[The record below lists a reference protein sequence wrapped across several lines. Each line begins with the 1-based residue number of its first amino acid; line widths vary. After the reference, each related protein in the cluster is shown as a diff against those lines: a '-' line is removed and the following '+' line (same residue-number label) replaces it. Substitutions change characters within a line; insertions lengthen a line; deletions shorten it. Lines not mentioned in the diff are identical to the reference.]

1 MHNRKIAH
9 FAWLTVVLLA
19 LTSIAN
25 AGPFPYVISY
35 GDSLSDNGNLWA
47 ATGHTTPASPPYY
60 FGRFSDGP
68 VTVEQLTTDLG
79 LSQTHLLDFAYGGA
93 VTGLGPVGGPPGM
106 LTQLGYSLTL
116 PAVQAVL
123 PSALVVVWGGA
134 NDYFQNPA
142 ISPTVPV
149 GNLLGIIST
158 LEAHG
163 ATHILVPG
171 MPDLSLTPAY
181 HGVSAAQTF
190 SQQFNADLLAGLPSG
205 VIYFNTYGFMH
216 SVVGDPSAY
225 GFTNVTMPCLVV
237 PPPPALPIVCG
248 QPDQYL
254 FWDNVHPT
262 TTADSFLAAGF
273 EQAVVPEP
281 STFLTVRL
289 PGDAKSTVSARPWGA
304 PP

>member
-1 MHNRKIAH
+1 MHNRK
-9 FAWLTVVLLA
+9 FAYFAGLTVILLA

-25 AGPFPYVISY
+25 AGAYPYVIAY

-60 FGRFSDGP
+60 MGRFSNGP

-93 VTGLGPVGGPPGM
+93 VTGLGGAPPGM

-134 NDYFQNPA
+134 NDYFQNPL

-171 MPDLSLTPAY
+171 LPDLSLTPAY
-181 HGVSAAQTF
+181 HGISAAQTF
-190 SQQFNADLLAGLPSG
+190 SQQFNTDLRAGLPSG
-205 VIYFNTYGFMH
+205 VVYFDTYGFMH
-216 SVVGDPSAY
+216 AVVADPVAF
-225 GFTNVTMPCLVV
+225 GFTNVTMPCLVGAT
-237 PPPPALPIVCG
+237 PCTNE
-248 QPDQYL
+248 DQYL
-254 FWDNVHPT
+254 FWDSVHPT
-262 TTADSFLAAGF
+262 TKADSFLAAQF

-281 STFLTVRL
+281 STFLMVGTGLAGLAGVLRRKL
-289 PGDAKSTVSARPWGA
+289 AA
-304 PP
+304 